1 MSNTLEAREQVVDLC
16 LHLVRRG
23 FFAATG
29 GNLALRLDAERI
41 AVTPSALDYYQMGA
55 EDVCILRLADLHQLE
70 GDRAPSVETGLHARV
85 LRRFPA
91 AGCSLHT
98 HQPLASACTLLGEAL
113 SVDDPERWPEL
124 GRRLPLVG
132 YAPSGTG
139 WLAKRLD
146 RALSAESPAYL
157 LRNHGV
163 LCYGASARQTL
174 AVLEQLEA
182 FCEHYLVGRIAN
194 RPGVSAADSLARQRL
209 LTTLTASLPS

>member
-1 MSNTLEAREQVVDLC
+1 MSDTLEAREQVVDLC

-41 AVTPSALDYYQMGA
+41 AVTPSALDYYQMGP

-113 SVDDPERWPEL
+113 SVDDPERWL
-124 GRRLPLVG
+124 GSSPLLDLEDPKLRLCVRSLVQLCKTEREK
-132 YAPSGTG
+132 A
-139 WLAKRLD
+139 LAVYGFVKRLT
-146 RALSAESPAYL
+146 YL
-157 LRNHGV
+157 RSFKMGPRT
-163 LCYGASARQTL
+163 ARGCCGLTR
-174 AVLEQLEA
+174 
-182 FCEHYLVGRIAN
+182 GR
-194 RPGVSAADSLARQRL
+194 
-209 LTTLTASLPS
+209 T

>member
-1 MSNTLEAREQVVDLC
+1 MSDTLDLREQVVDLC

-41 AVTPSALDYYQMGA
+41 AVTPSALDYYEMRA

-98 HQPLASACTLLGEAL
+98 HQPLASACTLLGGAL
-113 SVDDPERWPEL
+113 TVDDPERWPDL
-124 GRRLPLVG
+124 GRHLPLVG
-132 YAPSGTG
+132 YAPSGTS
-139 WLAKRLD
+139 WLARLLD
-146 RALSAESPAYL
+146 RALTAESPAYL

-163 LCYGASARQTL
+163 LCYGVTASQTL
-174 AVLEQLEA
+174 AVLEQLEG
-182 FCEHYLVGRIAN
+182 FCQHHLTQRIAN
-194 RPGVSAADSLARQRL
+194 RPGIPAADSLARQRL
-209 LTTLTASLPS
+209 LATLSASSPS

>member
-1 MSNTLEAREQVVDLC
+1 MSDTLELREQVVDLC
-16 LHLVRRG
+16 SHLVRRG

-41 AVTPSALDYYQMGA
+41 AVTPSALDYYEMRA

-98 HQPLASACTLLGEAL
+98 HQPLASACTLLGSAL
-113 SVDDPERWPEL
+113 TVDDPERWPDL

-139 WLAKRLD
+139 WLARLLD
-146 RALSAESPAYL
+146 RALTAESPAYL

-163 LCYGASARQTL
+163 LCYGVTASQTL
-174 AVLEQLEA
+174 AVLEQLEG
-182 FCEHYLVGRIAN
+182 FCQHHLTQRITD
-194 RPGVSAADSLARQRL
+194 RPGIPAADSLARQRL
-209 LTTLTASLPS
+209 LATLSASSPS